1 MSPADWLQWLGFQL
15 SLSVLAVGGAMTLA
29 PELHR
34 YLVAEHGWISDVQ
47 FGAAITLAQ
56 AAPGPN
62 VLFIAVLGWQ
72 VGWASVPAAAGP
84 LLQSSLAA
92 LGLMVALVGVMAPST
107 ALTYGAS
114 RWVQRHRERLVV
126 QAFQKGMAPIVVG
139 VMLSTAWLVG
149 QSAGIWAEPK
159 LAALA
164 ALSLLLVWRTQVHL
178 LWLLGAGALA
188 GGMGWV

>member
-1 MSPADWLQWLGFQL
+1 MSAADWLQWLGFQL

-34 YLVAEHGWISDVQ
+34 YLVAEHRWISDVQ

-72 VGWASVPAAAGP
+72 VGWASVPAASGP
-84 LLQSSLAA
+84 LLHSAMA
-92 LGLMVALVGVMAPST
+92 TLGMLVALVGVMAPST
-107 ALTYGAS
+107 VLTYAAS
-114 RWVQRHRERLVV
+114 RWVQRHRERLAV

-149 QSAGIWAEPK
+149 QSAGVWADLK

-164 ALSLLLVWRTQVHL
+164 LLSLLLVWRTQVHL
-178 LWLLGAGALA
+178 LWLLGAGGVAGALR
-188 GGMGWV
+188 WV

>member
-1 MSPADWLQWLGFQL
+1 MSAADWLQWLGFQL

-34 YLVAEHGWISDVQ
+34 YMVTEHGWISDVQ

-72 VGWASVPAAAGP
+72 VGWASVPPTAGP
-84 LLQSSLAA
+84 LQQASLAG
-92 LGLMVALVGVMAPST
+92 LGLLVALLGVMAPST
-107 ALTYGAS
+107 ALTYAAS
-114 RWVQRHRERLVV
+114 RWVQRHRQCLVV

-139 VMLSTAWLVG
+139 VMLSTAWLIG
-149 QSAGIWAEPK
+149 QSAGVWADAK
-159 LAALA
+159 LAVIA

-188 GGMGWV
+188 GAMGWV

>member
-34 YLVAEHGWISDVQ
+34 YLVAEHGWISEVQ

-62 VLFIAVLGWQ
+62 VMFIAILGWQ

-84 LLQSSLAA
+84 LWQSSLAA
-92 LGLMVALVGVMAPST
+92 MGVLVALGGVLAPSA

-114 RWVQRHRERLVV
+114 RWVQRHRQRLGV

-149 QSAGIWAEPK
+149 QSAGIWAEPR

-164 ALSLLLVWRTQVHL
+164 AVSLLLVWRTQVHL

-188 GGMGWV
+188 GAMGWV

>member
-1 MSPADWLQWLGFQL
+1 MSATDWLQWLGFQL

-34 YLVAEHGWISDVQ
+34 YMVTEHGWISDVQ

-72 VGWASVPAAAGP
+72 VGWASVPPTAGP
-84 LLQSSLAA
+84 ALQASLAG
-92 LGLMVALVGVMAPST
+92 LGLLVALLGVMAPST
-107 ALTYGAS
+107 ALTYAAS
-114 RWVQRHRERLVV
+114 RWVQRHRQRLVV

-139 VMLSTAWLVG
+139 VMLSTAWLIG
-149 QSAGIWAEPK
+149 QSAGVWADAK
-159 LAALA
+159 LAVIA

-178 LWLLGAGALA
+178 LWLLAAGALA
-188 GGMGWV
+188 GAMGWV